1 MEERKSNIYFVWHMM
16 KMKYL
21 LIPILILST
30 TAVHAQNKKLE
41 IFNQALENL
50 KLYRMEQT
58 MTPPKDA
65 LDQALAEFN
74 YGYYGSTESEELL
87 QLPSSRD

>member
-1 MEERKSNIYFVWHMM
+1 MM

-50 KLYRMEQT
+50 KLYRLEQT
-58 MTPPKDA
+58 MTPPEDA